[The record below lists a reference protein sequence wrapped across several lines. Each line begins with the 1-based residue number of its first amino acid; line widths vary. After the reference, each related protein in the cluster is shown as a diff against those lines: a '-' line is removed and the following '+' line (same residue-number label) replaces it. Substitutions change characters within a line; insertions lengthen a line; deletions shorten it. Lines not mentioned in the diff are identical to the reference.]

1 VPPLRRDVHTLLDRS
16 KNPFFE
22 HGEAEYFLATRAGAV
37 VGRITAASNT
47 LHNQIHEDKVG
58 FFGFFECEN
67 DQAIADALFDAAAGW
82 LRARGFDTMRG
93 PASFSVNDECG
104 LKVDGFDTPPTIM
117 MPHNPPYYVPLVEHA
132 GFEKAKDLLIYQG
145 GDLTFR
151 AYKPVHE
158 RLTRAV
164 SIMQSRM
171 GVTLRPINM
180 KRFHEEIELIK
191 ALYNRS
197 WEKNWGFVPMTDHEI
212 DHLAKQFKPVI
223 VPDLITFAEK
233 DGVPVGFSLAIPDF
247 NVIFRSNRQGRL
259 TPTVVVRL
267 LWALKREKLRR
278 CRIPLLGV
286 VPEFRGR
293 GLDSV
298 LYHAVWTK
306 AAEHGIYWGEGG
318 WILEDNPAM
327 NLGLSK
333 MGFVVYQTLR
343 MYDRPL

>member
-1 VPPLRRDVHTLLDRS
+1 MDVRTLLDRN

-22 HGEAEYFLATRAGAV
+22 HGEAEYFLARRAGAV
-37 VGRITAASNT
+37 VGRITAQSNS
-47 LHNQIHEDKVG
+47 LHNEIHEDKVG

-67 DQAIADALFDAAAGW
+67 DQTIADALFDTAAAW

-93 PASFSVNDECG
+93 PASFSVNEECG

-132 GFEKAKDLLIYQG
+132 GFVKAKDLLIYQG
-145 GDLTFR
+145 GDLTFT

-164 SIMQSRM
+164 NIMQTRM
-171 GVTLRPINM
+171 GVTLRPIDM
-180 KRFHEEIELIK
+180 TRFHEEIELVK

-212 DHLAKQFKPVI
+212 DQLAKQFKPVI

-247 NVIFRSNRQGRL
+247 NVILRTNRQGRL
-259 TPTVVVRL
+259 TPWLLIRL
-267 LWALKREKLRR
+267 FWALKREKLRR

-298 LYHAVWTK
+298 LYHEVWTK
-306 AAEHGIYWGEGG
+306 AAKHGIYWGEGG

-327 NLGLSK
+327 NMGLSK

>member
-1 VPPLRRDVHTLLDRS
+1 MDVRTLLDRK

-22 HGEAEYFLATRAGAV
+22 HSEAEFFLATRAGAV
-37 VGRITAASNT
+37 VGRITAQRNT
-47 LHNQIHEDKVG
+47 LHNEIHEDKVG

-67 DQAIADALFDAAAGW
+67 DQTIADALFDTAAAW

-132 GFEKAKDLLIYQG
+132 GFVKAKDLLIYQG

-164 SIMQSRM
+164 GIMKTRM

-191 ALYNRS
+191 SLYNRS

-259 TPTVVVRL
+259 TPMVILRL

-327 NLGLSK
+327 NMGLSK
-333 MGFVVYQTLR
+333 MGFTVYQTLR